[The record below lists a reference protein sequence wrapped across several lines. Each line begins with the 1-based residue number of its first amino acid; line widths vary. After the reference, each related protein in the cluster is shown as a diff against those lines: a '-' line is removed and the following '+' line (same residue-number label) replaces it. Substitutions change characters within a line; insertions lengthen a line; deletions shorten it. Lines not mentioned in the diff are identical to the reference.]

1 MTAPEHDHSPQ
12 GRGGARVPVALVQLI
27 PNMVTLAGLSLG
39 LTAIHYVIE
48 GRFGQAALLILL
60 AAVFDGVDGLLA
72 RRLRASSELG
82 AQLDSLSDLIA
93 FGVAPAVLVYQFHL
107 QTLGGTGWIFVLVF
121 VAASALR
128 LARFNMTSGQSDI
141 RTEDRESFTGVPM
154 PAAAL
159 LGLLPSYLVLAG
171 FRSAD
176 DWPLAVALWLGL
188 VAGLMVS
195 TLRTV
200 SPKAVKVRPG
210 QVVLVFLVTVV
221 MVGMTL
227 SRPWALLVLVDL
239 AYLAHVIV
247 AALRARVRQAR

>member
-1 MTAPEHDHSPQ
+1 MPGAAPDHPPE
-12 GRGGARVPVALVQLI
+12 GRGGTRMPVTLVQLI

-39 LTAIHYVIE
+39 LTAIRYAIE

-60 AAVFDGVDGLLA
+60 AAVFDGLDGLLA

-93 FGVAPAVLVYQFHL
+93 FGVAPAVLVYLFHL
-107 QTLGGTGWIFVLVF
+107 QTLGGIGWIFVLVF

-128 LARFNMTSGQSDI
+128 LARFNMASGQSES
-141 RTEDRESFTGVPM
+141 RTEYHDSFTGVPM

-176 DWPLAVALWLGL
+176 DWPFTVALWLGV

-195 TLRTV
+195 TLPTV
-200 SPKAVKVRPG
+200 SPKAIKVRPG
-210 QVVLVFLVTVV
+210 QVVFVFLVTVV
-221 MVGMTL
+221 AVGMTL

-239 AYLAHVIV
+239 AYLAHVII
-247 AALRARVRQAR
+247 AALRARSRTAR